1 MQSLDTYYWWNR
13 DAKDLASNVFAYIE
27 HLATEQSYVTDSNYK
42 NIRLYGNLEP
52 YSLRALG
59 FERAEPAASSTNKVT
74 LNIVQS
80 MVDTVVSKITKNKP
94 KPTFLTDGGDWST
107 QSKAKKLTQFCEG
120 QFYSTNFYDLA
131 ATAFKHA
138 CILGTGAIKIYRDG
152 NDIKAETVLVEELK
166 VDDTESIYGH
176 PRQLHQTKFIHRDVL
191 KSMFPEYEAQIDA
204 STTSALGASQYSSYR
219 SAQNMLRVVESW
231 HLKSGPE
238 ATDGKHSICI
248 ENQTL
253 YEAAYDKD
261 YFPFVFFRWSVRP
274 VGFWGQ
280 GLAEQLT
287 GLQLEIN
294 KILRTIQISMH
305 LVSVPKLL
313 VEASSKVVSAHLNN
327 KIGGIIK
334 YAGTPPQY
342 SALGQVPAELFNHL
356 ERLYQ
361 KAYEIAGI
369 SQLSAQSSK
378 PAGLNSGKALRTFND
393 VETERFMDVGI
404 RYQNAFL
411 DAAKQMIAI
420 AKDISEYESA
430 DGYKV
435 KVVSKNLMKSIDWK
449 EVALDEDKY
458 VMRVFP
464 TSALSSTPEGKL
476 QDVQEL
482 LSAGLID
489 IDAARDLLDFP
500 DLQQYNNIANA
511 AVNDIKRV
519 VELMAEEGEYQTPE
533 PFQDLDYGIRI
544 VQNAYLYYRSA
555 GAPEENLELLR
566 RWIADARSM
575 QKKAVADA
583 ALEQQKMQAAATAL
597 GEGAAETGDLV
608 GAEQSP
614 EVLSPMQGR
623 SLLNPIDNP
632 LDSPIE
638 LDAPTE

>member
-1 MQSLDTYYWWNR
+1 
-13 DAKDLASNVFAYIE
+13 
-27 HLATEQSYVTDSNYK
+27 
-42 NIRLYGNLEP
+42 
-52 YSLRALG
+52 
-59 FERAEPAASSTNKVT
+59 
-74 LNIVQS
+74 
-80 MVDTVVSKITKNKP
+80 
-94 KPTFLTDGGDWST
+94 
-107 QSKAKKLTQFCEG
+107 
-120 QFYSTNFYDLA
+120 
-131 ATAFKHA
+131 
-138 CILGTGAIKIYRDG
+138 
-152 NDIKAETVLVEELK
+152 
-166 VDDTESIYGH
+166 
-176 PRQLHQTKFIHRDVL
+176 
-191 KSMFPEYEAQIDA
+191 
-204 STTSALGASQYSSYR
+204 
-219 SAQNMLRVVESW
+219 
-231 HLKSGPE
+231 
-238 ATDGKHSICI
+238 
-248 ENQTL
+248 
-253 YEAAYDKD
+253 
-261 YFPFVFFRWSVRP
+261 
-274 VGFWGQ
+274 
-280 GLAEQLT
+280 
-287 GLQLEIN
+287 
-294 KILRTIQISMH
+294 
-305 LVSVPKLL
+305 
-313 VEASSKVVSAHLNN
+313 
-327 KIGGIIK
+327 
-334 YAGTPPQY
+334 
-342 SALGQVPAELFNHL
+342 
-356 ERLYQ
+356 
-361 KAYEIAGI
+361 
-369 SQLSAQSSK
+369 
-378 PAGLNSGKALRTFND
+378 
-393 VETERFMDVGI
+393 
-404 RYQNAFL
+404 
-411 DAAKQMIAI
+411 
-420 AKDISEYESA
+420 
-430 DGYKV
+430 
-435 KVVSKNLMKSIDWK
+435 MKSIDWK